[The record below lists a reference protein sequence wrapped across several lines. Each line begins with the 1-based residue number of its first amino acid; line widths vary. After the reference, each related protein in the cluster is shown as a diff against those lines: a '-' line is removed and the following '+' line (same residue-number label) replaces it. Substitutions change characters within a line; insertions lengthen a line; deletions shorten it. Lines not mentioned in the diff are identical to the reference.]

1 MRMGREE
8 NKKGGDSMS
17 ITREKILQD
26 ALEMARHNLRC
37 YSSNFSCTTPKEG
50 HEKDYEKEASEIK
63 ILEAWL
69 KEYLSTNSNIAREF
83 IGHVGVIHHGPTI
96 EKKSMAEYIE
106 FEIDTGADY
115 SYGDRRIFFVGP
127 EAEVQDW
134 FPGHCTGKY
143 DTEKSQRNSRL
154 LKITVDRIN
163 YIRSIEWAIE
173 EKGGNV

>member
-1 MRMGREE
+1 M
-8 NKKGGDSMS
+8 NV
-17 ITREKILQD
+17 TREKILRD
-26 ALEMARHNLRC
+26 ALEMAQHNLRC
-37 YSSNFSCTTPKEG
+37 YSTTYSCATPKEG
-50 HEKDYEKEASEIK
+50 HEKDYEEAATEIK

-69 KEYLSTNSNIAREF
+69 KEFPSTNSNIAREF

-115 SYGDRRIFFVGP
+115 FYGDRRIFFVSP
-127 EAEVQDW
+127 ETEVQNW

-143 DTEKSQRNSRL
+143 DTEKDRRNSRL

-163 YIRSIEWAIE
+163 YIRSIEWAVE
-173 EKGGNV
+173 EKTDSE